1 MRVSDK
7 LLYNTVLNNLQQN
20 LEKMLDLQESASSGK
35 RIIRPSDDPIG
46 IMKVMDY
53 DTAISKAE
61 QYQRNIDNGI
71 AFLSSTE
78 SAVSTSQNIL
88 VRAKELSITA
98 LNGTNSDAERSI
110 ISKEVDQLH
119 QQVIQIANTRV
130 NGQYIFAGFNTG
142 TATGPYDPNGTYT
155 GTPYPDGD
163 IEVEVDSGST
173 VTINMPG
180 DRVFGTST
188 SGVIE
193 TLDNLKSA
201 LQNNDIP
208 GINNALNDLDSAM
221 DQLSNVRAEIGAR
234 INRLE
239 TAKSY
244 IGKLKDDLTEYKSGT
259 EEADITKVI
268 TALAMQQNALE
279 MSRASAA
286 RVLQQSILD
295 FLR

>member
-20 LEKMLDLQESASSGK
+20 LEKTLNLQENISSGK

-61 QYQRNIDNGI
+61 QYRRNIDNGI

-78 SAVSTSQNIL
+78 SAVSTAQNIL
-88 VRAKELSITA
+88 TRSKELSISA
-98 LNGTNSDAERSI
+98 LNGTNSAAERSI
-110 ISKEVDQLH
+110 LSEEIDQLY
-119 QQVIQIANTRV
+119 QQVIQIANTQI
-130 NGQYIFAGFNTG
+130 NGRYLFAGFNTG
-142 TATGPYDPNGTYT
+142 TAPYDTNGNYT
-155 GTPYPDGD
+155 GTPYPGGD
-163 IEVEVDSGST
+163 IEVEIDNGST
-173 VTINMPG
+173 VTINITG
-180 DRVFGTST
+180 DLVFGTST
-188 SGVIE
+188 SGVID
-193 TLDNLKSA
+193 TLDNLRTA
-201 LQNNDIP
+201 LQNNDVQE
-208 GINNALNDLDSAM
+208 INNAVDSLASAM

-239 TAKSY
+239 TAKNY
-244 IGKLKDDLTEYKSGT
+244 ISKLKDDLTVYKAQT

-268 TALAMQQNALE
+268 TALAAQQNAME

-286 RVLQQSILD
+286 SVLQQSILD

>member
-20 LEKMLDLQESASSGK
+20 LEKMLSLQESASSGK

-78 SAVSTSQNIL
+78 SAVSTAQNIL

-98 LNGTNSDAERSI
+98 LNGTNSDAERTI

-142 TATGPYDPNGTYT
+142 TAPYDPDGTYT
-155 GTPYPDGD
+155 GTPYLDGD

-180 DRVFGTST
+180 DRVFGTSAA
-188 SGVIE
+188 GVIV

-201 LQNNDIP
+201 LQNNDSQE
-208 GINNALNDLDSAM
+208 INNAMNDLDSGM

>member
-20 LEKMLDLQESASSGK
+20 LEKMLNLQESASSGK
-35 RIIRPSDDPIG
+35 RILRPSDDPIG

-71 AFLSSTE
+71 AILSSTE
-78 SAVSTSQNIL
+78 SAVSTVQNIL

-142 TATGPYDPNGTYT
+142 TAPYDPDGTYT

-180 DRVFGTST
+180 DRVFGTS
-188 SGVIE
+188 SGGVIE

-201 LQNNDIP
+201 LQNNDIQE
-208 GINNALNDLDSAM
+208 INNAMSDLDSAM

-244 IGKLKDDLTEYKSGT
+244 IGKLRDDLTEYKSGT

-268 TALAMQQNALE
+268 TALAM
-279 MSRASAA
+279 
-286 RVLQQSILD
+286 
-295 FLR
+295 